1 MRSFGSVFA
10 GIVANFLA
18 VPIDAVMHAQGIF
31 PPEGQEMS
39 EGLFGLAHA
48 MILGG
53 GGLFL
58 SSGGAV
64 AMWKVGPAW
73 YPLALIAICLPASWA
88 GARLFMS
95 RRVGVGAR
103 LPARPL
109 LRSPS
114 EVAGILDRPARDA
127 GPLWSGRP
135 ALRAVKPAASGAARD

>member
-1 MRSFGSVFA
+1 MRSIGSVFA

-39 EGLFGLAHA
+39 DGLFALAFAYRAALAVLGGYVTARLAPQNPMKHA

-53 GGLFL
+53 IGLFL
-58 SSGGAV
+58 SSAGAV

-103 LPARPL
+103 
-109 LRSPS
+109 
-114 EVAGILDRPARDA
+114 V
-127 GPLWSGRP
+127 
-135 ALRAVKPAASGAARD
+135 